1 MRSRMK
7 RFFAPPVFEGDED
20 KTRRARLLNAVLL
33 LDAAGMGLMLTV
45 DIISGDIPFFI
56 LGLEVAAIVAL
67 LWLRIPMYQGRIT
80 QASYGPL
87 LLFLILTTGAVYF
100 MGTTRDPTLGAFILL
115 VVTAGL
121 LLDRRA
127 IFVTTAACI
136 LAVSIMMIA
145 ERAGRLPAP
154 NMTVTLSQW
163 GTITVLLVVS
173 AWLTLWSRESIEQ
186 SLDVAQKELAVRR
199 KAEEA
204 LRSRMDL
211 EGLITTFSTRL
222 INLKPQEIDKGIGGA
237 LADIG
242 RFAGVD
248 RSYVF
253 LLREDGVLMDNTH
266 EWCADGIEP
275 YIDKLRGLAV
285 ADFPYVLPLIKQGR
299 VVHVPRVADLPPEA
313 AAEKAEFEREGIQ
326 SLLVVPTA
334 FQGSVVGFLGFD
346 SVRTEQSW
354 NEDIIALLRTV
365 GEIFAN
371 ALERKRAEGALR
383 ESEEKYRKLV
393 DYTLVG
399 KYIHQDRVFMF
410 CNKRFAEIFGYEG
423 PGEIIGRNIQDFIAP
438 ASWNKVI
445 QEIEFRESGE
455 REFSHY
461 ELQGVRKDGSLIHV
475 EVLGSQIDYQGKPA
489 IQGSILDVTE
499 RRKAEDRLQASLREK
514 EILLQEIHH
523 RVKNNMQVISSLLNL
538 QSKHLSD
545 PVAVEM
551 FQECQHRIRTMA
563 LVHESLYK
571 SSDLSKIEFGSYLR
585 SLASHLLHFNEVDTR
600 RIRME
605 TALEEVYLDIQTAI
619 PTGLIANELLSNAMK
634 HAFPGKRSGTIE
646 LALRPLPEGSCL
658 LSVKDDGIGFPE
670 GIDIR
675 KTESL
680 GLQIVSSL
688 IDQVDGRLEI
698 LRENGTEFRIVFQP
712 PRYPRRGSGQDM

>member
-1 MRSRMK
+1 MPSRIK

-45 DIISGDIPFFI
+45 DIISGDIPLFI
-56 LGLEVAAIVAL
+56 LGLELAAVVAL
-67 LWLRIPMYQGRIT
+67 LWLRLPMYQGRIT

-154 NMTVTLSQW
+154 NLTVTLSQW
-163 GTITVLLVVS
+163 GTITTLLIVS
-173 AWLTLWSRESIEQ
+173 AYLTLWSRESIER
-186 SLDVAQKELAVRR
+186 SLDLARKELAVR
-199 KAEEA
+199 K
-204 LRSRMDL
+204 S
-211 EGLITTFSTRL
+211 
-222 INLKPQEIDKGIGGA
+222 
-237 LADIG
+237 
-242 RFAGVD
+242 
-248 RSYVF
+248 
-253 LLREDGVLMDNTH
+253 
-266 EWCADGIEP
+266 
-275 YIDKLRGLAV
+275 
-285 ADFPYVLPLIKQGR
+285 
-299 VVHVPRVADLPPEA
+299 
-313 AAEKAEFEREGIQ
+313 
-326 SLLVVPTA
+326 
-334 FQGSVVGFLGFD
+334 
-346 SVRTEQSW
+346 
-354 NEDIIALLRTV
+354 
-365 GEIFAN
+365 
-371 ALERKRAEGALR
+371 AEGALR

-399 KYIHQDRVFMF
+399 KYIHQDRIFMF

-423 PGEIIGRNIQDFIAP
+423 PAEIIGRNIQDFISP
-438 ASWNKVI
+438 ASRDKVA
-445 QEIEFRESGE
+445 QEIEHRESGDK
-455 REFSHY
+455 EFSHY
-461 ELQGVRKDGSLIHV
+461 EFQGVRKDGSLIHV
-475 EVLGSQIDYQGKPA
+475 EVLGSRIDYQGKPA

-545 PVAVEM
+545 PAAVEM
-551 FQECQHRIRTMA
+551 FRECQHRIRTMA

-571 SSDLSKIEFGSYLR
+571 SSDFSKIEFGSYLR
-585 SLASHLLHFNEVDTR
+585 SLASHLLHFNEVDSR
-600 RIRME
+600 RIRLE

-646 LALRPLPEGSCL
+646 LALRPLPDGSYL
-658 LSVKDDGIGFPE
+658 LSVRDDGIGFPE
-670 GIDIR
+670 GIDFR

-698 LRENGTEFRIVFQP
+698 LRESGTEFRIVFQP
-712 PRYPRRGSGQDM
+712 PRYPRRSSGQEM

>member
-1 MRSRMK
+1 MRDRMK

-33 LDAAGMGLMLTV
+33 LDAAGMGLMLTM
-45 DIISGDIPFFI
+45 DIISGDIPLFI
-56 LGLEVAAIVAL
+56 LGLEAAAIAAL
-67 LWLRIPMYQGRIT
+67 LWLRLPMYQGRIT

-100 MGTTRDPTLGAFILL
+100 MGTTRDPTLGAFIVL

-154 NMTVTLSQW
+154 NLTVTLSQW
-163 GTITVLLVVS
+163 GTITTLLIVS
-173 AWLTLWSRESIEQ
+173 AYLTLWSRESIER
-186 SLDVAQKELAVRR
+186 SLDLARKELTVRR
-199 KAEEA
+199 A
-204 LRSRMDL
+204 
-211 EGLITTFSTRL
+211 
-222 INLKPQEIDKGIGGA
+222 
-237 LADIG
+237 
-242 RFAGVD
+242 
-248 RSYVF
+248 
-253 LLREDGVLMDNTH
+253 
-266 EWCADGIEP
+266 
-275 YIDKLRGLAV
+275 
-285 ADFPYVLPLIKQGR
+285 
-299 VVHVPRVADLPPEA
+299 
-313 AAEKAEFEREGIQ
+313 
-326 SLLVVPTA
+326 
-334 FQGSVVGFLGFD
+334 
-346 SVRTEQSW
+346 
-354 NEDIIALLRTV
+354 
-365 GEIFAN
+365 
-371 ALERKRAEGALR
+371 AEGALR

-438 ASWNKVI
+438 ASRDKVA
-445 QEIEFRESGE
+445 QEIEYRESGE

-461 ELQGVRKDGSLIHV
+461 ELQGVKKDGSLIHV
-475 EVLGSQIDYQGKPA
+475 EVLGSRIDYQGKPA
-489 IQGSILDVTE
+489 IQGSVLDVTE

-600 RIRME
+600 RIRLA
-605 TALEEVYLDIQTAI
+605 TALEEVYLDIQSAI
-619 PTGLIANELLSNAMK
+619 PSGLIANELLSNAMK

-646 LALRPLPEGSCL
+646 LALRPLPEGSYL

-675 KTESL
+675 KAESL

-712 PRYPRRGSGQDM
+712 PRYPRRTTGQEM

>member
-7 RFFAPPVFEGDED
+7 RFIAPPVFEGDED

-45 DIISGDIPFFI
+45 DIISGDIPLFI
-56 LGLEVAAIVAL
+56 LGLELAAVVAL
-67 LWLRIPMYQGRIT
+67 LWLRLPMYQGRIT

-154 NMTVTLSQW
+154 NLTVTLSQW
-163 GTITVLLVVS
+163 GTITTLLIVS
-173 AWLTLWSRESIEQ
+173 AYLTLWSRESIER
-186 SLDVAQKELAVRR
+186 SLDLARKELAVR
-199 KAEEA
+199 K
-204 LRSRMDL
+204 S
-211 EGLITTFSTRL
+211 
-222 INLKPQEIDKGIGGA
+222 
-237 LADIG
+237 
-242 RFAGVD
+242 
-248 RSYVF
+248 
-253 LLREDGVLMDNTH
+253 
-266 EWCADGIEP
+266 
-275 YIDKLRGLAV
+275 
-285 ADFPYVLPLIKQGR
+285 
-299 VVHVPRVADLPPEA
+299 
-313 AAEKAEFEREGIQ
+313 
-326 SLLVVPTA
+326 
-334 FQGSVVGFLGFD
+334 
-346 SVRTEQSW
+346 
-354 NEDIIALLRTV
+354 
-365 GEIFAN
+365 
-371 ALERKRAEGALR
+371 AEGALR

-399 KYIHQDRVFMF
+399 KYIHQDRIFMF

-423 PGEIIGRNIQDFIAP
+423 PAEIIGRNIQDFISP
-438 ASWNKVI
+438 ASRDKVA
-445 QEIEFRESGE
+445 QEIEHRESGDK
-455 REFSHY
+455 EFSHY
-461 ELQGVRKDGSLIHV
+461 EFQGVRKDGSLIHV
-475 EVLGSQIDYQGKPA
+475 EVLGSRIDYQGKPA

-545 PVAVEM
+545 PAAVEM
-551 FQECQHRIRTMA
+551 FRECQHRIRTMA

-571 SSDLSKIEFGSYLR
+571 SSDFSKIEFGSYLR

-600 RIRME
+600 RIRLE

-646 LALRPLPEGSCL
+646 LALRPLPDGSYL
-658 LSVKDDGIGFPE
+658 LSVRDDGIGFPE
-670 GIDIR
+670 GIDFR

-698 LRENGTEFRIVFQP
+698 LRESGTEFRIVFQP
-712 PRYPRRGSGQDM
+712 PRYPRRSSGQEM

>member
-1 MRSRMK
+1 MRSRIK
-7 RFFAPPVFEGDED
+7 RLFAPPVFEGDED

-33 LDAAGMGLMLTV
+33 LDAAGMGVVLTV
-45 DIISGDIPFFI
+45 HIISGDIPLFI

-87 LLFLILTTGAVYF
+87 FLFLILATGAVYVL
-100 MGTTRDPTLGAFILL
+100 GTTRAPVLGAFILL

-136 LAVSIMMIA
+136 LAVSIMMAA

-163 GTITVLLVVS
+163 GSITILLMVS
-173 AWLTLWSRESIEQ
+173 AWLTLWSRESIER
-186 SLDVAQKELAVRR
+186 SLDLARKELAVR
-199 KAEEA
+199 K
-204 LRSRMDL
+204 S
-211 EGLITTFSTRL
+211 
-222 INLKPQEIDKGIGGA
+222 
-237 LADIG
+237 
-242 RFAGVD
+242 
-248 RSYVF
+248 
-253 LLREDGVLMDNTH
+253 
-266 EWCADGIEP
+266 
-275 YIDKLRGLAV
+275 
-285 ADFPYVLPLIKQGR
+285 
-299 VVHVPRVADLPPEA
+299 
-313 AAEKAEFEREGIQ
+313 
-326 SLLVVPTA
+326 
-334 FQGSVVGFLGFD
+334 
-346 SVRTEQSW
+346 
-354 NEDIIALLRTV
+354 
-365 GEIFAN
+365 
-371 ALERKRAEGALR
+371 AEGALR

-399 KYIHQDRVFMF
+399 KYIHQDRIFMF

-423 PGEIIGRNIQDFIAP
+423 SGEIIGRNIQDFIAP
-438 ASWNKVI
+438 ASRDKVA
-445 QEIEFRESGE
+445 QELGFRESGE
-455 REFSHY
+455 TEFSHY

-475 EVLGSQIDYQGKPA
+475 EVLGSRIDYQGKPA

-538 QSKHLSD
+538 QSKHLTD

-551 FQECQHRIRTMA
+551 FRECQHRIRTMA

-600 RIRME
+600 RIRLE

-619 PTGLIANELLSNAMK
+619 PSGLIANELLSNAMK

-646 LALRPLPEGSCL
+646 LALRPLPEGSYL

-670 GIDIR
+670 GIDAR

-698 LRENGTEFRIVFQP
+698 LRENGTEFRVVFKP
-712 PRYPRRGSGQDM
+712 PQYPRRAPGQEM

>member
-1 MRSRMK
+1 MRNRIK

-33 LDAAGMGLMLTV
+33 LCAVGMGLMLTV
-45 DIISGDIPFFI
+45 DIISGDIPFRI
-56 LGLEVAAIVAL
+56 LGIEVAAIAAL
-67 LWLRIPMYQGRIT
+67 LWLRLPMHRGRII

-87 LLFLILTTGAVYF
+87 LLFLILTTAAVYF
-100 MGTTRDPTLGAFILL
+100 MGTTRDPALGAFILL

-136 LAVSIMMIA
+136 LAVSILMAA

-154 NMTVTLSQW
+154 NLTVALSQW

-173 AWLTLWSRESIEQ
+173 AYLTFWSRESIER
-186 SLDVAQKELAVRR
+186 SLDLARRELAVRR
-199 KAEEA
+199 A
-204 LRSRMDL
+204 
-211 EGLITTFSTRL
+211 
-222 INLKPQEIDKGIGGA
+222 
-237 LADIG
+237 
-242 RFAGVD
+242 
-248 RSYVF
+248 
-253 LLREDGVLMDNTH
+253 
-266 EWCADGIEP
+266 
-275 YIDKLRGLAV
+275 
-285 ADFPYVLPLIKQGR
+285 
-299 VVHVPRVADLPPEA
+299 
-313 AAEKAEFEREGIQ
+313 
-326 SLLVVPTA
+326 
-334 FQGSVVGFLGFD
+334 
-346 SVRTEQSW
+346 
-354 NEDIIALLRTV
+354 
-365 GEIFAN
+365 
-371 ALERKRAEGALR
+371 AEGALR

-399 KYIHQDRVFMF
+399 KYIHQDRIFMF

-438 ASWNKVI
+438 ASGEKVA
-445 QEIEFRESGE
+445 QEIEYRESGE
-455 REFSHY
+455 KEFSHY
-461 ELQGVRKDGSLIHV
+461 EFQGVRKDGSLIYV
-475 EVLGSQIDYQGKPA
+475 EVLGSRIDYRTRLA
-489 IQGSILDVTE
+489 IQGSVLDVTE

-514 EILLQEIHH
+514 EVLLQEIHH

-538 QSKHLSD
+538 QSKHLTD

-551 FQECQHRIRTMA
+551 FRECQHRIRTMA

-600 RIRME
+600 RIRLE

-619 PTGLIANELLSNAMK
+619 PSGLIANELLSNAMK

-646 LALRPLPEGSCL
+646 LALRPLPEGSYL

-670 GIDIR
+670 GIDAR

-698 LRENGTEFRIVFQP
+698 LREKGTEFRIVFQP
-712 PRYPRRGSGQDM
+712 PCYPRRGSGQEM

>member
-199 KAEEA
+199 
-204 LRSRMDL
+204 
-211 EGLITTFSTRL
+211 
-222 INLKPQEIDKGIGGA
+222 
-237 LADIG
+237 
-242 RFAGVD
+242 
-248 RSYVF
+248 
-253 LLREDGVLMDNTH
+253 
-266 EWCADGIEP
+266 
-275 YIDKLRGLAV
+275 
-285 ADFPYVLPLIKQGR
+285 
-299 VVHVPRVADLPPEA
+299 
-313 AAEKAEFEREGIQ
+313 
-326 SLLVVPTA
+326 
-334 FQGSVVGFLGFD
+334 
-346 SVRTEQSW
+346 
-354 NEDIIALLRTV
+354 
-365 GEIFAN
+365 
-371 ALERKRAEGALR
+371 RAEGALR

>member
-1 MRSRMK
+1 MK

-33 LDAAGMGLMLTV
+33 LDAAGMGLMLTM
-45 DIISGDIPFFI
+45 DIISGDIPLFI
-56 LGLEVAAIVAL
+56 LGLEAAAIAAL
-67 LWLRIPMYQGRIT
+67 LWLRLPMYQGRIT

-100 MGTTRDPTLGAFILL
+100 MGTTRDPTLGAFIVL

-154 NMTVTLSQW
+154 NLTVTLSQW
-163 GTITVLLVVS
+163 GTITTLLIVS
-173 AWLTLWSRESIEQ
+173 AYLTLWSRESIER
-186 SLDVAQKELAVRR
+186 SLDLARKELTVRR
-199 KAEEA
+199 A
-204 LRSRMDL
+204 
-211 EGLITTFSTRL
+211 
-222 INLKPQEIDKGIGGA
+222 
-237 LADIG
+237 
-242 RFAGVD
+242 
-248 RSYVF
+248 
-253 LLREDGVLMDNTH
+253 
-266 EWCADGIEP
+266 
-275 YIDKLRGLAV
+275 
-285 ADFPYVLPLIKQGR
+285 
-299 VVHVPRVADLPPEA
+299 
-313 AAEKAEFEREGIQ
+313 
-326 SLLVVPTA
+326 
-334 FQGSVVGFLGFD
+334 
-346 SVRTEQSW
+346 
-354 NEDIIALLRTV
+354 
-365 GEIFAN
+365 
-371 ALERKRAEGALR
+371 AEGALR

-438 ASWNKVI
+438 ASRDKVA
-445 QEIEFRESGE
+445 QEIEYRESGE

-461 ELQGVRKDGSLIHV
+461 ELQGVKKDGSLIHV
-475 EVLGSQIDYQGKPA
+475 EVLGSRIDYQGKPA
-489 IQGSILDVTE
+489 IQGSVLDVTE

-600 RIRME
+600 RIRLA

-619 PTGLIANELLSNAMK
+619 PSGLIANELLSNAMK

-646 LALRPLPEGSCL
+646 LALRPLPEGSYL

-675 KTESL
+675 KAESL

-712 PRYPRRGSGQDM
+712 PRYPRRTTGQEM

>member
-1 MRSRMK
+1 MRDRMK

-33 LDAAGMGLMLTV
+33 LDAAGMGLMLTM
-45 DIISGDIPFFI
+45 DIISGDIPLFI
-56 LGLEVAAIVAL
+56 LGLEAAAIAAL
-67 LWLRIPMYQGRIT
+67 LWLRLPMYQGRIT

-100 MGTTRDPTLGAFILL
+100 MGTTRDPTLGAFIVL

-154 NMTVTLSQW
+154 NLTVTLSQW
-163 GTITVLLVVS
+163 GTITTLLIVS
-173 AWLTLWSRESIEQ
+173 AYLTLWSRESIER
-186 SLDVAQKELAVRR
+186 SLDLARKELTVRR
-199 KAEEA
+199 A
-204 LRSRMDL
+204 
-211 EGLITTFSTRL
+211 
-222 INLKPQEIDKGIGGA
+222 
-237 LADIG
+237 
-242 RFAGVD
+242 
-248 RSYVF
+248 
-253 LLREDGVLMDNTH
+253 
-266 EWCADGIEP
+266 
-275 YIDKLRGLAV
+275 
-285 ADFPYVLPLIKQGR
+285 
-299 VVHVPRVADLPPEA
+299 
-313 AAEKAEFEREGIQ
+313 
-326 SLLVVPTA
+326 
-334 FQGSVVGFLGFD
+334 
-346 SVRTEQSW
+346 
-354 NEDIIALLRTV
+354 
-365 GEIFAN
+365 
-371 ALERKRAEGALR
+371 AEGALR

-438 ASWNKVI
+438 ASRDKVA
-445 QEIEFRESGE
+445 QEIEYRESGE

-461 ELQGVRKDGSLIHV
+461 ELQGVKKDGSLIHV
-475 EVLGSQIDYQGKPA
+475 EVLGSRIDYQGKPA
-489 IQGSILDVTE
+489 IQGSVLDVTE

-600 RIRME
+600 RIRLA

-619 PTGLIANELLSNAMK
+619 PSGLIANELLSNAMK

-646 LALRPLPEGSCL
+646 LALRPLPEGSYL

-675 KTESL
+675 KAESL

-712 PRYPRRGSGQDM
+712 PRYPRRTTGQEM

>member
-1 MRSRMK
+1 MRSRME

-33 LDAAGMGLMLTV
+33 LCAAGIGLMLTV
-45 DIISGDIPFFI
+45 DIISSDIPLLI
-56 LGLEVAAIVAL
+56 LGIEVAAIITL
-67 LWLRIPMYQGRIT
+67 LWLRLPMYRGRIM

-87 LLFLILTTGAVYF
+87 LLFLILVMGAVYIL
-100 MGTTRDPTLGAFILL
+100 GTTRDPALGAFILV

-154 NMTVTLSQW
+154 SPTVTLSQW
-163 GTITVLLVVS
+163 GTITVLLIVS
-173 AWLTLWSRESIEQ
+173 AFLTLWSRESIER
-186 SLDVAQKELAVRR
+186 SLDLARKELAVRR
-199 KAEEA
+199 A
-204 LRSRMDL
+204 
-211 EGLITTFSTRL
+211 
-222 INLKPQEIDKGIGGA
+222 
-237 LADIG
+237 
-242 RFAGVD
+242 
-248 RSYVF
+248 
-253 LLREDGVLMDNTH
+253 
-266 EWCADGIEP
+266 
-275 YIDKLRGLAV
+275 
-285 ADFPYVLPLIKQGR
+285 
-299 VVHVPRVADLPPEA
+299 
-313 AAEKAEFEREGIQ
+313 
-326 SLLVVPTA
+326 
-334 FQGSVVGFLGFD
+334 
-346 SVRTEQSW
+346 
-354 NEDIIALLRTV
+354 
-365 GEIFAN
+365 
-371 ALERKRAEGALR
+371 AEGALR

-399 KYIHQDRVFMF
+399 KYIQQDRIFVF
-410 CNKRFAEIFGYEG
+410 CNKRFAEIFGYED
-423 PGEIIGRNIQDFIAP
+423 PGEIIGSNIQDFIAP
-438 ASWNKVI
+438 ASGEKVA
-445 QEIEFRESGE
+445 QEIDYRESGE
-455 REFSHY
+455 KEFSHY
-461 ELQGVRKDGSLIHV
+461 EFQGVRKDGSLIHV
-475 EVLGSQIDYQGKPA
+475 EVLGSRIDYQGKPA

-545 PVAVEM
+545 PAAVEM
-551 FQECQHRIRTMA
+551 FRECQHRIRTMA

-600 RIRME
+600 RIGLE

-646 LALRPLPEGSCL
+646 LALRPLPEGSYL

-670 GIDIR
+670 GIDVR

-688 IDQVDGRLEI
+688 VDQVDGRLEI
-698 LRENGTEFRIVFQP
+698 LRENGTEFRVVFEP
-712 PRYPRRGSGQDM
+712 PRYPRRTIGQEM